1 MAITG
6 RELVNQLRSQV
17 DEIDVHQLKEV
28 MENDPLAIVI
38 DIRERAEMAQGV
50 VENTALI
57 PRGILEMQ
65 IDSNE
70 LIQSRF
76 ATLDELVEQPLYLLC
91 RTGTRSVFSALT
103 LKMMGFREVYSI
115 AGGVNEWVEAGYE
128 LKIE

>member
-6 RELVNQLRSQV
+6 RELVSQLRNQV

-28 MENDPLAIVI
+28 MENNPLSIVI

-50 VENTALI
+50 IANTVLI
-57 PRGILEMQ
+57 PRGVLEMQ

-70 LIQSRF
+70 LIKSRF
-76 ATLDELVEQPLYLLC
+76 ATLDELSEQPVYLLC

-115 AGGVNEWVEAGYE
+115 VGGVNEWVAAGYD
-128 LKIE
+128 LADG